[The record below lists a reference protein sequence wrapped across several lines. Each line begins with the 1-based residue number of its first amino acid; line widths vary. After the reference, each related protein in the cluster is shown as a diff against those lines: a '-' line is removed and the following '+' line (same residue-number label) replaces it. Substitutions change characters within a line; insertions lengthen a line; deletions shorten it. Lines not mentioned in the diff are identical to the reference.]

1 MNLCLF
7 DLDHTLLPLDSDH
20 EFGEFLIRVGLADA
34 LSYRNRNDEFYR
46 QYCDGTLV
54 LDDYI
59 DFTTSLWRALPPHE
73 QLALQQRFMEDV
85 ILPAIHPQARQLVED
100 HRARGDLLAIVT
112 ATNEFVTEPIARAFG
127 VDDLIAVKLVRDKQ
141 GRVTGHIDGIA
152 SFREGKIA
160 RVEQWLAERGQKL
173 SDFSRVSFYSDS
185 PNDLP
190 LLEQATDPVAT
201 NPGPALQALAQA
213 RGWRLLY
220 LFP

>member
-34 LSYRNRNDEFYR
+34 GSYRARNDAFYQ

-59 DFTTSLWRALPPHE
+59 EFTTSIWRTLPPSE
-73 QLALQQRFMEDV
+73 QQALQQRFMEDV

-100 HRARGDLLAIVT
+100 HRDRGDLLAIVT
-112 ATNEFVTEPIARAFG
+112 ATNEFVTEPIARAFN
-127 VDDLIAVKLVRDKQ
+127 VDHLIAVRLERDDQ
-141 GRVTGHIDGIA
+141 GGVVGRIEGIP

-160 RVEQWLAERGQKL
+160 RVEQWLAQRGQTL
-173 SDFSRVSFYSDS
+173 SDFDRVSFYSDS
-185 PNDLP
+185 TNDLP